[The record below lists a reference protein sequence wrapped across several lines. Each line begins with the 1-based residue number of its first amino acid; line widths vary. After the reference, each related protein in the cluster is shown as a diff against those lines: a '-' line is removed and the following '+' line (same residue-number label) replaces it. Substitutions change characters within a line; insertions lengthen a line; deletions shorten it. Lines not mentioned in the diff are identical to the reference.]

1 MQNRRA
7 YLAVV
12 LLAGVFASYAG
23 AQTQQPIF
31 DAPQPPRIDL
41 PDTNN
46 SWQGIVAGVLVG
58 GLVLVASMIPSKR
71 GHQD

>member
-7 YLAVV
+7 YFAVM
-12 LLAGVFASYAG
+12 LLAGVFASFAG
-23 AQTQQPIF
+23 AQTQPLNF

-41 PDTNN
+41 PETNA
-46 SWQGIVAGVLVG
+46 SWKGIVAGVLVG